1 MTLPQKNGH
10 RIKTPS
16 SKLTILVSTYW
27 KKNFIRNNA
36 HSFFNLSLVFLIL
49 LIKSVASF
57 WATLYGMSENPT
69 PLLLPA
75 CIFMNSGSTVVQ
87 ICAMVSITLIFL
99 HRLLCCS
106 DHGIVFHNTQR
117 YRWISSLKCFHTHT
131 QQPPELSDHTCVQM
145 SYKGGRVSFSGPW
158 TTCTCTC
165 TYTGWPRNNGTVDTV
180 RTLL

>member
-1 MTLPQKNGH
+1 
-10 RIKTPS
+10 
-16 SKLTILVSTYW
+16 
-27 KKNFIRNNA
+27 
-36 HSFFNLSLVFLIL
+36 
-49 LIKSVASF
+49 
-57 WATLYGMSENPT
+57 MSENST

-131 QQPPELSDHTCVQM
+131 QQPPECKHPGIIFLLVKLSDHTCVQM

-158 TTCTCTC
+158 TTCTYIANHVPTILSK
-165 TYTGWPRNNGTVDTV
+165 TQAHIKQEWLTRYTWTKHTSCLTKAISNRLKLMYSFNKLENYKI
-180 RTLL
+180 L